1 MLTGFKF
8 IGEVIKKHIAEG
20 HGTFLLGFEE
30 SYGYLKGTYARDKD
44 AVVASMLICEMAA
57 FYKAQ
62 GMTLIDALDEL
73 FENYGYYGE
82 RVKNIQITGFD
93 ANGQMAEIM
102 KNLRKSAPDELGG
115 DKVTEVRDYL
125 SGEISFADGTKGK
138 TGLPETNMLYYVT
151 QSGDAF
157 IIRPSGTEPKIK
169 VYILACADSREKLEA
184 HLTALDAEAEK
195 MFA

>member
-1 MLTGFKF
+1 MERFFWDLRK
-8 IGEVIKKHIAEG
+8 
-20 HGTFLLGFEE
+20 

-102 KNLRKSAPDELGG
+102 KKSPQIRSRMNSAETRLRKS
-115 DKVTEVRDYL
+115 
-125 SGEISFADGTKGK
+125 GTI
-138 TGLPETNMLYYVT
+138 
-151 QSGDAF
+151 F
-157 IIRPSGTEPKIK
+157 
-169 VYILACADSREKLEA
+169 REKSLLPTEQKA
-184 HLTALDAEAEK
+184 K
-195 MFA
+195 PVFPRQICFIM